1 MFEVFLQLAS
11 VDERNRAALRV
22 PLATAFGLLV
32 RVVVHLLVLL
42 VLLLVVRVVVHLLG
56 AVVVVVVLLLLLLLL
71 LHVAILSYWGART
84 ARRRRLP

>member
-71 LHVAILSYWGART
+71 HVAILSYWGART